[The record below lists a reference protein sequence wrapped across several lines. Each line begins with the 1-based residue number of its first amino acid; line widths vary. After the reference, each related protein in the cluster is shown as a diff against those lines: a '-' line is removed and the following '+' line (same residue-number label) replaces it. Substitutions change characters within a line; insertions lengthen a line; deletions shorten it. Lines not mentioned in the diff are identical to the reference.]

1 MSENNKI
8 KLKLEKIVNT
18 DKDGKDIRDRD
29 GNLTYIRYDV
39 IALMQLLNAVNN
51 KAIAVNEYKTL
62 ITTDNKTREELKN
75 DRGEI
80 ELTFDEAALL
90 KKLLSNPQNEG
101 INFSLFHIRTIS
113 AILEQLK

>member
-18 DKDGKDIRDRD
+18 GTDGKDIRDRD
-29 GNLTYIRYDV
+29 GNLAYIRYDV
-39 IALMQLLNAVNN
+39 IALMQLLNAVNS
-51 KAIAVNEYKTL
+51 KAVAINEYKTL
-62 ITTDNKTREELKN
+62 IILDDKNREELKS
-75 DRGEI
+75 DSGEI
-80 ELTFDEAALL
+80 ELTVDEAALL
-90 KKLLSNPQNEG
+90 KKLLSNPQNDG